1 MEIEQKWI
9 LTLFRDYWLPLVS
22 EWLGYA
28 QINTT
33 IEFYANA
40 DTEMKRKAINEAS
53 SVIEIIDM
61 NTDEYI
67 FDDEDLLKELYSLK

>member
-1 MEIEQKWI
+1 MYRWFSWREI
-9 LTLFRDYWLPLVS
+9 F
-22 EWLGYA
+22 
-28 QINTT
+28 TT